1 MDQAIKELVGNCY
14 RNSPIFNKTFLP
26 EAFNTPYSALHYKI
40 MKALDSEAQKIAI
53 AAPRNL
59 GKTSLC
65 RALVEQ
71 GILYRDYEFIPYVSH
86 SETLSMM
93 QTENIKRELTTNRE
107 IKRVFGSIK
116 ITDHEEGM
124 DESFSKHSW
133 VAFGST
139 LVMPRGSGQQ
149 LRGLIYGNT
158 RPQLII
164 VDDFED
170 KSELE
175 NPELRRKNKEW
186 FWTDLYRC
194 VDRYSKK
201 WRIIYI
207 DTLKHADSLLE
218 ALLKDPDWLSLRL
231 ELFDDNYQSYVPH
244 LYSNEE
250 IQREV
255 ESARRN
261 NTLDQ
266 LYMEL
271 RSLPTSRENAS
282 FLQEYFKYYDE
293 PDIIDF
299 GDDMETVVIV
309 DPAKTAQIQSA
320 DSAIV
325 GIGVNYRTGGMY
337 VRDVVSGK
345 MFPEDI
351 YENAFQMAKR
361 LRARVIGVEVTGLEE
376 FIKQPMTNHMMM
388 KDPSYMFELV
398 WLKARGGSPDGEKG
412 KIKRIGGLVPYY
424 RQGYVYH
431 NRTCCGKLESQLL
444 SFPRSGLV
452 DVADAT
458 AYVIELLELGE
469 RYFQNSPPEPDEES
483 DKGDY
488 DEFAELEYDEPIEG
502 TWRLV

>member
-1 MDQAIKELVGNCY
+1 MG
-14 RNSPIFNKTFLP
+14 
-26 EAFNTPYSALHYKI
+26 
-40 MKALDSEAQKIAI
+40 ALDSDAQRVVI

-59 GKTSLC
+59 GKTSLS
-65 RALVEQ
+65 RAMAIQ
-71 GILYRDYEFIPYVSH
+71 GILYRDYEFILYVSQ
-86 SETLSMM
+86 SETLAMM

-107 IKRVFGSIK
+107 IRKVFGSVK
-116 ITDHEEGM
+116 ISDEFDEM

-133 VAFGST
+133 VGFGNT

-149 LRGLIYGNT
+149 VRGMIFANT

-170 KSELE
+170 KRELE
-175 NPELRRKNKEW
+175 NPDLRRKNRDW

-201 WRIIYI
+201 WKIVYI

-218 ALLKDPDWLSLRL
+218 ELLNDPDWKALRL
-231 ELFDDNYQSYVPH
+231 ELFDDSYNSFVPY

-250 IQREV
+250 IKHEV
-255 ESARRN
+255 EAARRN

-271 RSLPTSRENAS
+271 RSLPISRENAS
-282 FLQEYFKYYDE
+282 FAQEYFKYYDE
-293 PDIIDF
+293 VDIADL
-299 GDDMETVVIV
+299 GDDLETVVIV

-325 GIGVNYRTGGMY
+325 GIGANYRTGALY

-351 YENAFQMAKR
+351 YENTFQMAKR

-376 FIKQPMTNHMMM
+376 FIKQPFTNAMMTRGSSSM
-388 KDPSYMFELV
+388 YELI
-398 WLKARGGSPDGEKG
+398 WLKARGGSPDGERG

-424 RQGYVYH
+424 RQGFVYH
-431 NRTCCGKLESQLL
+431 NRSCCSKLEAQLL

-458 AYVIELLELGE
+458 AYIIELLELGD
-469 RYFQNSPPEPDEES
+469 RYFQNAPSDLES
-483 DKGDY
+483 HSDS
-488 DEFAELEYDEPIEG
+488 DEFAELEYDEPMSG
-502 TWRLV
+502 SWRLV